1 MQISQINVEEY
12 NKVTRPTFDN
22 AYEAML
28 DFAKECNRMIKH
40 TQLSIADVLPEEDIK
55 TCQQIADARGI
66 HLNDTSFFE
75 LGIE

>member
-28 DFAKECNRMIKH
+28 DFSKERNRMIKH
-40 TQLSIADVLPEEDIK
+40 TQLSIMDVLPEEDIK
-55 TCQQIADARGI
+55 TCQQIADERGI
-66 HLNDTSFFE
+66 HLKIRHFSN
-75 LGIE
+75 